1 MNIKQDFVD
10 IYDYDKYWVWSFPK
24 QRSFNLKRLAFVPTS
39 AIGDFSW
46 MTQGR
51 IFPSTFD
58 ELIEYMGGEN
68 YINKWSEAY
77 QITGSQVR
85 EDLSSWYCRYLR
97 RNGRKKFYNHTDEE
111 YHRIVDT
118 IFKTC
123 ALLQYKLKA
132 NLDDYTVTENGAT
145 ESVSSMVKKNHAIAR
160 DALLRARGFEPEKI

>member
-1 MNIKQDFVD
+1 MSIEQGFVD
-10 IYDYDKYWVWSFPK
+10 IYDYDKDWVWSFPK
-24 QRSFNLKRLAFVPTS
+24 QRSFNLKRLTPTPTS
-39 AIGDFSW
+39 ATGDFSW

-68 YINKWSEAY
+68 YVDKWSETY
-77 QITGSQVR
+77 QTTHSQMR
-85 EDLSSWYCRYLR
+85 EDLSSWYRRYLR
-97 RNGRKKFYNHTDEE
+97 RDGRKKFYNHTDEE

-132 NLDDYTVTENGAT
+132 NLDDYTDRK
-145 ESVSSMVKKNHAIAR
+145 SVV
-160 DALLRARGFEPEKI
+160 

>member
-1 MNIKQDFVD
+1 MSIQQGFVD
-10 IYDYDKYWVWSFPK
+10 IYDYDKDWVWSFPK
-24 QRSFNLKRLAFVPTS
+24 QRSFNLKRLTPTPTS
-39 AIGDFSW
+39 ATGDFSW

-68 YINKWSEAY
+68 YVDKWSETY
-77 QITGSQVR
+77 QTARSQTR
-85 EDLSSWYCRYLR
+85 EDLSSWYRRYLR
-97 RNGRKKFYNHTDEE
+97 RDGRKKFYNHTDEE

-123 ALLQYKLKA
+123 ALLQYKFKA
-132 NLDDYTVTENGAT
+132 NLDDYTVTESGAT